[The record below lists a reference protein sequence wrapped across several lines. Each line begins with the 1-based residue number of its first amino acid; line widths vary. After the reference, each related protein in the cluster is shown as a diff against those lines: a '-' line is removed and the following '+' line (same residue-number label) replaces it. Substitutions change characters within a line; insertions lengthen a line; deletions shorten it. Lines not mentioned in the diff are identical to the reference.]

1 MIMDKTDIQGKKILV
16 TGATGHLGSNIVHYL
31 VDKRGVKPKDIEIF
45 YPKGTPTENLADV
58 QGLDFREG
66 DITDA
71 RSVKAAVEDR
81 QLIWHVAGNTTFDPF
96 KRQGQWL
103 VNVEG
108 TRNVLDVAKSAGKI
122 EKLVYTS
129 TVNTLGAP
137 NPPGSIGSETTS
149 PYDDTTRSVHSF
161 ETAAEL
167 IEFASKV
174 HNGSAGDK
182 WWKQIGIGYYDS
194 KLAGQELVNKAFL
207 DGGLP
212 VVSVLPGTF
221 FGPRDFFI
229 GSGIYILEVYQS
241 KLPGYIPTGFPLAH
255 VNDVARGHVLAMEN
269 GKVGERYIISGHEDD
284 NRYLIDMLHIIA
296 RVIATEEPT
305 KKIKTNWKAIPI
317 WLAMFAAKLSEAWAS
332 LTKTPCLLSTA
343 AIKAAKPISFYSC
356 KKASNDLG
364 YEPVY
369 SFEEAVYDHFQY
381 FKEKGM
387 LGLKGRKI

>member
-1 MIMDKTDIQGKKILV
+1 MIMEKTNFQGKKILV

-31 VDKRGVKPKDIEIF
+31 VDKQGVKPKDIKIF
-45 YPKGTPTENLADV
+45 NPKGTPKENLAGI
-58 QGLDFREG
+58 QGLDFLDG
-66 DITDA
+66 DIMDYS
-71 RSVKAAVEDR
+71 SVKAAVEDR
-81 QLIWHVAGNTTFDPF
+81 QLIWHVAGNTTFDPY
-96 KRQGQWL
+96 KRRGQWL

-108 TRNVLDVAKSAGKI
+108 TRNVLDAAKDAGKV
-122 EKLVYTS
+122 EKIVYTS

-137 NPPGSIGSETTS
+137 NPPGSIGSEITS
-149 PYDDTTRSVHSF
+149 PYDDATRNAHSF

-167 IEFASKV
+167 LEFASKV
-174 HNGSAGDK
+174 HDGSAGDK
-182 WWKQIGIGYYDS
+182 WWKRIGVGYFDS
-194 KLAGQELVNKAFL
+194 KLAGQELVNKAFS

-212 VVSVLPGTF
+212 AVSVLPGTF

-229 GSGIYILEVYQS
+229 GTGIYILEVYQN

-269 GKVGERYIISGHEDD
+269 GKPGERYIISGPVDD

-296 RVIATEEPT
+296 KVITAEEPT
-305 KKIKTNWKAIPI
+305 KKIKTNWKPIPI
-317 WLAMFAAKLSEAWAS
+317 WLAMFAARLSEAWAG
-332 LTKTPCLLSTA
+332 LTKTPCLLSIA
-343 AIKAAKPISFYSC
+343 AIKAAKAISFYTSE
-356 KKASNDLG
+356 KASTDLG

-369 SFEEAVYDHFQY
+369 SFEEAVQDHFQY